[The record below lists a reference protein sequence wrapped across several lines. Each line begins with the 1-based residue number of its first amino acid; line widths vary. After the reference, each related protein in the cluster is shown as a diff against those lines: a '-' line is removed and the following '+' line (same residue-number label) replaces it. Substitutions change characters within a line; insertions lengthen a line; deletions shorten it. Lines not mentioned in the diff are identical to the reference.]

1 MKILYISKSI
11 IPSRSANSI
20 HVMKMCQAFSDNGHE
35 VVLLTPDLKKNY
47 EKNVNDIYKF
57 YGVKKN
63 FSIKRVY
70 HPNFIGGALLYTL
83 GIFIYLV
90 FNRKFDLV
98 YGRFLH
104 GIYVASLIKNKVIY
118 ESHAPLDNNK
128 NHKFLVF
135 KNLIK
140 NKNFIKMVVISE
152 ELKKIYLTKEIISS
166 SKIQVAHDG
175 ADQVNNFESKI
186 DLQGNKENLKVG
198 YVGHLYKGKGMEV
211 ISAIADKLDEDVEI
225 HVIGGLEKDIN
236 FWKNKITKKNI
247 FFYGFIPHNKVSSY
261 INALDVCLL
270 PNQKI
275 VLAYGSDPSST
286 NLNISDFTSPLKLFE
301 YMSHRKS
308 IVASNLPVIR
318 EVLNETNSIL
328 VKCDDFEMWVKSI
341 KKLKNLQFRK
351 EISIKALNDFN
362 KYTWK
367 NRVLSVLQ
375 DS

>member
-47 EKNVNDIYKF
+47 EKNVNDIYNF

-63 FSIKRVY
+63 FSIKRIY
-70 HPNFIGGALLYTL
+70 HPNFIGGALFYTL
-83 GIFIYLV
+83 GIFIYLF

-128 NHKFLVF
+128 NHRFLVF

-175 ADQVNNFESKI
+175 AEQVNNFESKI

-225 HVIGGLEKDIN
+225 HIIGGLEKDIN
-236 FWKNKITKKNI
+236 FWKNKIIEKNI

-275 VLAYGSDPSST
+275 VFAFGSDISSA

-301 YMSHRKS
+301 YMSHKKS
-308 IVASNLPVIR
+308 IIASDLPVIR

-328 VKCDDFEMWVKSI
+328 VKHDDFEMWIKSI
-341 KKLKNLQFRK
+341 KKLKNLQFRE
-351 EISIKALNDFN
+351 EISVKALNDFN
-362 KYTWK
+362 QYTWR
-367 NRVLSVLQ
+367 NRASLIL
-375 DS
+375 

>member
-63 FSIKRVY
+63 FSIKRIY

-128 NHKFLVF
+128 NHRFLVF

-362 KYTWK
+362 RYTWK

>member
-1 MKILYISKSI
+1 
-11 IPSRSANSI
+11 
-20 HVMKMCQAFSDNGHE
+20 
-35 VVLLTPDLKKNY
+35 
-47 EKNVNDIYKF
+47 
-57 YGVKKN
+57 
-63 FSIKRVY
+63 
-70 HPNFIGGALLYTL
+70 
-83 GIFIYLV
+83 
-90 FNRKFDLV
+90 
-98 YGRFLH
+98 
-104 GIYVASLIKNKVIY
+104 
-118 ESHAPLDNNK
+118 
-128 NHKFLVF
+128 
-135 KNLIK
+135 
-140 NKNFIKMVVISE
+140 MVVISE

-362 KYTWK
+362 RYTWK

>member
-35 VVLLTPDLKKNY
+35 VVLLTPDIKKNY
-47 EKNVNDIYKF
+47 ESNVNDIYKF

-63 FSIKRVY
+63 FIIKKIY

-83 GIFIYLV
+83 GIFIYLLI
-90 FNRKFDLV
+90 NRKFDLV

-104 GIYVASLIKNKVIY
+104 GVYVASLMKNKVIY
-118 ESHAPLDNNK
+118 ESHAPLNVNK

-152 ELKKIYLTKEIISS
+152 ELKKIYLSKEIISN

-175 ADQVNNFESKI
+175 ADEVINLESKI
-186 DLQGNKENLKVG
+186 NLLGKEKNLKVG

-211 ISAIADKLDEDVEI
+211 ISAISNKLDEDVEI
-225 HVIGGLEKDIN
+225 HIIGGLEKDIK
-236 FWKNKITKKNI
+236 FWKNKIINKNI
-247 FFYGFIPHNKVSSY
+247 FFYGFIPHNKVSNY
-261 INALDVCLL
+261 INALDICLL

-275 VLAYGSDPSST
+275 VFAYGSNSSST

-308 IVASNLPVIR
+308 IVASDLPVIR

-341 KKLKNLQFRK
+341 KKLKNLQFRE

-367 NRVLSVLQ
+367 NRASLVI
-375 DS
+375 